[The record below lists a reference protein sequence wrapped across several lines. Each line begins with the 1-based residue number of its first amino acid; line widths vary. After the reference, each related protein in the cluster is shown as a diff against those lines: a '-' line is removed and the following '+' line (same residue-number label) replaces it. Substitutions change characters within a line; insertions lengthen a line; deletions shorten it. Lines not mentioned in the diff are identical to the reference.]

1 MLNVIRGKVKIRDIY
16 EIYSF
21 IKGNETLLCI
31 NLDKKYD
38 QEWHLLIKHDWYF
51 KSLCYLAIKLETF
64 K

>member
-31 NLDKKYD
+31 NLD
-38 QEWHLLIKHDWYF
+38 IKASAKILSRMTF
-51 KSLCYLAIKLETF
+51 IK
-64 K
+64 